1 MYALS
6 VFEMVNLDDHYKSGR
21 LAQQRRLIL
30 QSKPAALAFHRI
42 LYKNTV
48 IFYLAIH
55 ALSGA

>member
-6 VFEMVNLDDHYKSGR
+6 VFEMVNLAGHYKSGR

-30 QSKPAALAFHRI
+30 QSKPGTLAFPRI

-48 IFYLAIH
+48 IFYLVIH